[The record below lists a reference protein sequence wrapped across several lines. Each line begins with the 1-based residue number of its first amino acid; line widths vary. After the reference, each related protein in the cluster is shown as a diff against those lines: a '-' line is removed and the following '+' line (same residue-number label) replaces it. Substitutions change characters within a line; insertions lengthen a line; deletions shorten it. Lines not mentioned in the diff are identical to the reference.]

1 MALTREERN
10 ARKAARNHAKLMAMT
25 PEEHTEY
32 NTRMLARRRMNELLP
47 LYVEFGFVAAEL
59 RGDEYIPPEVEPV
72 EPPIS
77 IRHIIIVMLDGV
89 SEAKSTLLKPAVL
102 AVTD

>member
-32 NTRMLARRRMNELLP
+32 NAVMLARRRKNELLP

-59 RGDEYIPPEVEPV
+59 RGDEYTPIDGEPIEHPPGFEMEW
-72 EPPIS
+72 EQ
-77 IRHIIIVMLDGV
+77 
-89 SEAKSTLLKPAVL
+89 
-102 AVTD
+102 VTTALRGKFA

>member
-32 NTRMLARRRMNELLP
+32 NVVMLARRRKNELLP
-47 LYVEFGFVAAEL
+47 LYVEFGFVTADL
-59 RGDEYIPPEVEPV
+59 RGEEYIPPDIEPV
-72 EPPIS
+72 EPPQGWSDEWEQVTTVLRGKIAS
-77 IRHIIIVMLDGV
+77 GKIRIRGR
-89 SEAKSTLLKPAVL
+89 K
-102 AVTD
+102 

>member
-10 ARKAARNHAKLMAMT
+10 ARKTERNRARRAAMT

-47 LYVEFGFVAAEL
+47 LYVEFGFIAAEL
-59 RGDEYIPPEVEPV
+59 RGDEYIPPDVEPV
-72 EPPIS
+72 EPPQGWS
-77 IRHIIIVMLDGV
+77 D
-89 SEAKSTLLKPAVL
+89 EWEQ
-102 AVTD
+102 VTMSLRGKFA

>member
-1 MALTREERN
+1 MALTKEERY
-10 ARKAARNHAKLMAMT
+10 ARKLARNREKRAAMT

-59 RGDEYIPPEVEPV
+59 RGDEYIPPDVEPV
-72 EPPIS
+72 EPPQGWS
-77 IRHIIIVMLDGV
+77 D
-89 SEAKSTLLKPAVL
+89 EWEQ
-102 AVTD
+102 VTTALRGKFA

>member
-32 NTRMLARRRMNELLP
+32 NTVMLARRRKNELLP
-47 LYVEFGFVAAEL
+47 LYVEFGFVTAEL

-72 EPPIS
+72 EPPQGWS
-77 IRHIIIVMLDGV
+77 V
-89 SEAKSTLLKPAVL
+89 EWEQ
-102 AVTD
+102 VTTALRGKFA

>member
-10 ARKAARNHAKLMAMT
+10 ARKAERNHAKLMAMT

-47 LYVEFGFVAAEL
+47 LYVEFGFVTAEL
-59 RGDEYIPPEVEPV
+59 RGDEYIPIDGEPI
-72 EPPIS
+72 EPPPGFE
-77 IRHIIIVMLDGV
+77 M
-89 SEAKSTLLKPAVL
+89 EWEQ
-102 AVTD
+102 VTTALRGKFA

>member
-10 ARKAARNHAKLMAMT
+10 ARRSARNQAKLMAMT

-32 NTRMLARRRMNELLP
+32 NAVMLARRRMNELLP

-72 EPPIS
+72 EPPQGWSDEWEQITS
-77 IRHIIIVMLDGV
+77 SLRGIF
-89 SEAKSTLLKPAVL
+89 A
-102 AVTD
+102 